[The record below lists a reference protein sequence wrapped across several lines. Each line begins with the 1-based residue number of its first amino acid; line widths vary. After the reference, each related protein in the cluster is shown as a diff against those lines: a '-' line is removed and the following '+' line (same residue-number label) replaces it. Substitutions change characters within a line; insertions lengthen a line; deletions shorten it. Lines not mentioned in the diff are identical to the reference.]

1 MDLVICLFDDG
12 VDPGVDLGG
21 VGNLDGSDWF
31 GSVGGGDV
39 GSLCSKNAVVL
50 ALKLGA
56 RNSQLL
62 FLPLLQVFQ
71 SLLLLGLLAEEV
83 VMNMRTACGFA
94 CLASKAVVPQWAAL
108 FGDLIVRHLADDVGC
123 RSEVTKVDA

>member
-12 VDPGVDLGG
+12 LDPGVDLGGVGLGG
-21 VGNLDGSDWF
+21 VGNLDGSDWL
-31 GSVGGGDV
+31 GLVGGGDV

-83 VMNMRTACGFA
+83 VMNMRTACGLA
-94 CLASKAVVPQWAAL
+94 CLASKAVVP
-108 FGDLIVRHLADDVGC
+108 
-123 RSEVTKVDA
+123 